1 MCPVCFATAAVIAA
15 KAAGGGGVA
24 AVAIRKLGWKK
35 AEDRDSAVDAV
46 SNNDEGRGF
55 DGE

>member
-15 KAAGGGGVA
+15 KATGGGVA

-35 AEDRDSAVDAV
+35 AEDRDGAVDPV
-46 SNNDEGRGF
+46 SINDEGR
-55 DGE
+55 E